1 MDIRGF
7 VGKRVLL
14 SESDSKTWR
23 RDGVEEYK
31 VVEVS
36 PSGNWVKL
44 MNVNTRKFW
53 RAVSTCALVE
63 VLKELE
69 AKPKE

>member
-14 SESDSKTWR
+14 ASKVSWNEN
-23 RDGVEEYK
+23 GVEEFK
-31 VVEVS
+31 VLEVS

-44 MNVNTRKFW
+44 MNTNTRKFW
-53 RAVSTCALVE
+53 KAVASCTLVE
-63 VLKELE
+63 VLKDLE